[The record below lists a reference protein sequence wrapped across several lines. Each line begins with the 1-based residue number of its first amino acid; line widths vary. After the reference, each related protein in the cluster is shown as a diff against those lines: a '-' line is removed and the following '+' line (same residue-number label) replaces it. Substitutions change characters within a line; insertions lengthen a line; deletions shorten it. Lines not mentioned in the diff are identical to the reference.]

1 MTGPGE
7 VVPTPRVGARVI
19 LLDASDRVLL
29 IHEQFD
35 SYDTR
40 LIHWLTPG
48 GGVEHGE
55 ELPLAAAR
63 ELYEE
68 TGIEIVL
75 PPGSEAVLTTRRLW
89 NWRELWF
96 DQVDHFFLARV
107 ADGIE
112 VVPRG
117 LTDVEQQTLL
127 GHRWWDLAELRETD
141 ETLLP
146 PELPVVLAEIL
157 GR

>member
-1 MTGPGE
+1 MSAPDSVT
-7 VVPTPRVGARVI
+7 PTPRVGARVI
-19 LLDASDRVLL
+19 LLNASGRILL

-40 LIHWLTPG
+40 LNHWLTPG
-48 GGVEHGE
+48 GGIEDGE
-55 ELPLAAAR
+55 DLPLAAAR

-75 PPGSEAVLTTRRLW
+75 PADSEAVLTTRRLW

-107 ADGIE
+107 ADGLE
-112 VVPRG
+112 VAPRG
-117 LTDVEQQTLL
+117 LTEVEQQTLL
-127 GHRWWDLAELRETD
+127 GHHWWSLEELRATE

-146 PELPVVLAEIL
+146 PQLPDVLAEVL
-157 GR
+157 GP